1 MLTRLVESVM
11 DVFFRPNI
19 EMGKNAVLLTKPM
32 RELLELVLML
42 VASLAQQGMV
52 ELLQLKVPTMMTIG

>member
-1 MLTRLVESVM
+1 M